1 MIAPVVALLIALAGP
16 ADTTRLLPDSLPVLD
31 TLPVLPIQPVE
42 DSLSERI
49 PSRLVLPTSLQLQ
62 PDTTAP
68 RKRRKSVQVS
78 DWYNRRLL
86 IHRYLAYTTIP
97 LYAFQAIAGNQLFQE
112 SSGAPEWAKTGHRVG
127 ATALAAVFTVNTVT
141 GLWNLW
147 DSRSVPQGRT
157 RRTIHTILML
167 ASDAGFTYTGIKLSN
182 EAENSLEKRK
192 QHRNL
197 AYASMGVAIAGSGMM
212 LIWRD

>member
-16 ADTTRLLPDSLPVLD
+16 ADTTRLLPDSLPVLGI
-31 TLPVLPIQPVE
+31 LPVLPIQPVE

-49 PSRLVLPTSLQLQ
+49 PSRLVLPISLQLQ

-68 RKRRKSVQVS
+68 RKRRKSIQVS
-78 DWYNRRLL
+78 DWYERRLR

-97 LYAFQAIAGNQLFQE
+97 LYACQAIAGNQLFQE

-147 DSRSVPQGRT
+147 DSRSAPQGRT

>member
-16 ADTTRLLPDSLPVLD
+16 ADTTRLLPDSLPVLGI
-31 TLPVLPIQPVE
+31 LPVLPIQPVE

-78 DWYNRRLL
+78 DWYNRRLR

-182 EAENSLEKRK
+182 EAENSLAKRK

>member
-49 PSRLVLPTSLQLQ
+49 PSRLVLPISLQLQ

-68 RKRRKSVQVS
+68 RKRRKSIQVS
-78 DWYNRRLL
+78 DWYERRLR

-147 DSRSVPQGRT
+147 DSRSAPQGRT

-182 EAENSLEKRK
+182 EAENSLAKRK

>member
-16 ADTTRLLPDSLPVLD
+16 ADTTRLLPDSLPVRD

-42 DSLSERI
+42 DSLLERI
-49 PSRLVLPTSLQLQ
+49 PSRLVLPISLQLQ

-68 RKRRKSVQVS
+68 RKRRKSIQVS
-78 DWYNRRLL
+78 DWYERRLR

-182 EAENSLEKRK
+182 EAENSLAKRK

>member
-31 TLPVLPIQPVE
+31 ALPVLPIQPVE

>member
-1 MIAPVVALLIALAGP
+1 MIAPVVALLIVLAGP
-16 ADTTRLLPDSLPVLD
+16 ADTTRILPDSLAVPD
-31 TLPVLPIQPVE
+31 TLLVQPIQPVE
-42 DSLSERI
+42 DSVALSL
-49 PSRLVLPTSLQLQ
+49 PTRLVLPTSLELQ
-62 PDTTAP
+62 PDTTTP
-68 RKRRKSVQVS
+68 RRRRKAVQVS
-78 DWYNRRLL
+78 DWYERRLR

-97 LYAFQAIAGNQLFQE
+97 LYAFQAIAGNQLYQE
-112 SSGAPEWAKTGHRVG
+112 SASAPEWAKTGHRVG
-127 ATALAAVFTVNTVT
+127 ATALATVFTVNTVT

-157 RRTIHTILML
+157 RRAIHTVLML
-167 ASDAGFTYTGIKLSN
+167 ASDAGFTYAGVKLSN
-182 EAENSLEKRK
+182 EAENSAEKRR

>member
-31 TLPVLPIQPVE
+31 TLPVLSIQPVE

-49 PSRLVLPTSLQLQ
+49 PSRLVLPISLQLQ

-78 DWYNRRLL
+78 DWYNRRLR

-157 RRTIHTILML
+157 RRTVHTILML
-167 ASDAGFTYTGIKLSN
+167 ASDAGFTYAGLKLSE
-182 EAENSLEKRK
+182 EAENSLDKRK
-192 QHRNL
+192 QHRKV